1 MQFKQIIPLLIMLS
15 VISCN
20 DELTLSYSSAFSQK
34 EPPVMLVDK
43 KQAKEKFASI
53 LSKAVYQH
61 KSLRDFLKT
70 EALEQFDENY
80 DVL

>member
-1 MQFKQIIPLLIMLS
+1 
-15 VISCN
+15 
-20 DELTLSYSSAFSQK
+20 
-34 EPPVMLVDK
+34 MLVDK

-80 DVL
+80 DVLYALVRDKQIGKQTFREI